1 MKVIMNFD
9 NIRFDGESINQKI
22 DREFNDHT
30 PSEYG
35 IVSYCGFDRSSWESR
50 MMFQELRK
58 AEKREKKEN
67 GKRH

>member
-9 NIRFDGESINQKI
+9 NIKFDGESINQKI
-22 DREFNDHT
+22 DR
-30 PSEYG
+30 
-35 IVSYCGFDRSSWESR
+35 
-50 MMFQELRK
+50 ELRK

>member
-1 MKVIMNFD
+1 MNFD
-9 NIRFDGESINQKI
+9 NIKFDGESINQKI

-35 IVSYCGFDRSSWESR
+35 IISYRGFDRKE
-50 MMFQELRK
+50 
-58 AEKREKKEN
+58 EKREKKEN